1 MAKRY
6 VTNDTPNMMYVA
18 GMMIAPGEGREVEV
32 AEDAL
37 PEVEEVVAD
46 PDEPLRDLLKGTV
59 AGVTAALDGLSADTL
74 TRLQVLEAEGE
85 KPRKGV
91 MEALGNAL
99 IALADAKLT
108 SDDLGAG
115 ADAGLDA
122 GAVAGADAGA
132 VGQDTPPAQ

>member
-59 AGVTAALDGLSADTL
+59 AGVTAALDGLSAETL
-74 TRLQVLEAEGE
+74 VRLQDLEFAD
-85 KPRKGV
+85 KNRKGV